1 MEKAGLFHFLIEM
14 ELQTLAEVLEE
25 LEVSII
31 LAVEL
36 EEAVLYI

>member
-1 MEKAGLFHFLIEM
+1 MEKAELFHFLIEM

-36 EEAVLYI
+36 EEVVLYI